1 MSAARLERLAA
12 GRWCLSGGLTLASVG
27 DLIAQGPRLAA
38 DSGDV
43 VLDLAGVENSS
54 SAGVALLL
62 EWEEQIHRGG
72 GTLRLHNCPEALA
85 RIAEFSNVD
94 GLLGLDLA

>member
-12 GRWCLSGGLTLASVG
+12 GRWRLGGPLTLASVPALVGEASRLVADG
-27 DLIAQGPRLAA
+27 D
-38 DSGDV
+38 DV
-43 VLDLAGVENSS
+43 ELDLAGVDHSS

-62 EWEEQIHRGG
+62 EWRERLHRVGRQ
-72 GTLRLHNCPEALA
+72 LRLHNCPAALA

-94 GLLGLDLA
+94 GLLGLDRA

>member
-1 MSAARLERLAA
+1 MSKARLERLAA
-12 GRWCLSGGLTLASVG
+12 GRWRLDGGLTLASVA

-38 DSGDV
+38 DGGDV
-43 VLDLAGVENSS
+43 ELDLAGVDNSS

-62 EWEEQIHRGG
+62 EWLEQIHRVGG
-72 GTLRLHNCPEALA
+72 KLRLHNCPAALA

-94 GLLGLDLA
+94 GLLGLDPA